1 MVITSF
7 TLWKWVKSTWG
18 HQWVKCLCLR
28 LYLNPASCML
38 RQDVSFNTASDLC
51 CSSGQKKINFGSFPS
66 PVKVPNIMGM
76 TIWSQRNM
84 YLISNGKIIYFIKI
98 FYTSTLFLFF
108 VLGVLLLLVFFCFVF
123 CFLLLWTC
131 PNCVCG
137 GGSFKQSHGN

>member
-38 RQDVSFNTASDLC
+38 RQDVSFNTVSDLC
-51 CSSGQKKINFGSFPS
+51 CSSGQKKINFGSFPF

-108 VLGVLLLLVFFCFVF
+108 LFWGFFCFLFFSVLFFVF
-123 CFLLLWTC
+123 YFFERVPIVW
-131 PNCVCG
+131 